1 MDDVFENKPLY
12 HNYQANPGKSLQGK
26 TSLTKNNILRKHI
39 TNIQIFFT
47 THLIKLCMRVIESK
61 SIQFR
66 FIKGRRDK
74 EFKHSFC
81 GIRILIRMQ
90 FPLCI

>member
-39 TNIQIFFT
+39 TCIQIF
-47 THLIKLCMRVIESK
+47 LL
-61 SIQFR
+61 
-66 FIKGRRDK
+66 FI
-74 EFKHSFC
+74 
-81 GIRILIRMQ
+81 
-90 FPLCI
+90 

>member
-39 TNIQIFFT
+39 TYLLIFFNCSFN
-47 THLIKLCMRVIESK
+47 IIMYAC
-61 SIQFR
+61 FR
-66 FIKGRRDK
+66 I
-74 EFKHSFC
+74 
-81 GIRILIRMQ
+81 
-90 FPLCI
+90 

>member
-12 HNYQANPGKSLQGK
+12 HNYQAKSLQGK

-47 THLIKLCMRVIESK
+47 THLI
-61 SIQFR
+61 
-66 FIKGRRDK
+66 
-74 EFKHSFC
+74 
-81 GIRILIRMQ
+81 
-90 FPLCI
+90 

>member
-39 TNIQIFFT
+39 TYNYTEYFFT
-47 THLIKLCMRVIESK
+47 IHLI
-61 SIQFR
+61 
-66 FIKGRRDK
+66 
-74 EFKHSFC
+74 
-81 GIRILIRMQ
+81 
-90 FPLCI
+90 

>member
-1 MDDVFENKPLY
+1 MQYIDDVFENKPLY

-47 THLIKLCMRVIESK
+47 THLI
-61 SIQFR
+61 
-66 FIKGRRDK
+66 
-74 EFKHSFC
+74 
-81 GIRILIRMQ
+81 
-90 FPLCI
+90 